1 MARKKLIKRRQN
13 RSLALDIVLN
23 LILLLFACFMALPF
37 VYAICQAF
45 KPMEELF
52 VFPPT
57 FFVRNPT
64 LENFSD
70 LFLLMG
76 QSWVPFSRYILNSLL
91 VTGLG
96 TYLHI
101 VAASLAAYTL
111 EKHRF
116 PGRDFFFSVVVL
128 SLMFSSQVTSIPN
141 YIIMSK
147 LGWIDSYLALIVP
160 AVAMPMG
167 LYLMKQFLE
176 TMVHDSVLEAA
187 KIDGAGEWRIFWRI
201 VMPMVKPAWLT
212 LIIFAIQS
220 LWNAPSGSFI
230 YSEELKT
237 LPNALSQIAST
248 GISRAGV
255 GAAVAVLVMLLPL
268 TVFVINQSNVMQT
281 MATSGMKE

>member
-116 PGRDFFFSVVVL
+116 PGRNFFFSVVVL

-141 YIIMSK
+141 YIIMSG
-147 LGWIDSYLALIVP
+147 LGWIDSYLAVP
-160 AVAMPMG
+160 DEAVHEPG
-167 LYLMKQFLE
+167 TGQYHRIGPDRRLRG
-176 TMVHDSVLEAA
+176 VHDFHADRDA
-187 KIDGAGEWRIFWRI
+187 HG
-201 VMPMVKPAWLT
+201 
-212 LIIFAIQS
+212 
-220 LWNAPSGSFI
+220 
-230 YSEELKT
+230 
-237 LPNALSQIAST
+237 
-248 GISRAGV
+248 
-255 GAAVAVLVMLLPL
+255 
-268 TVFVINQSNVMQT
+268 
-281 MATSGMKE
+281 

>member
-1 MARKKLIKRRQN
+1 MARKKRIKRRQN

-111 EKHRF
+111 VKHRF

-147 LGWIDSYLALIVP
+147 LGWIDSYLALVVP

-167 LYLMKQFLE
+167 LYLMKQFMNQVPDNIIE
-176 TMVHDSVLEAA
+176 SAR
-187 KIDGAGEWRIFWRI
+187 IDGCGEFMIFMRI

-268 TVFVINQSNVMQT
+268 TVFIVNQSNVMQT

>member
-1 MARKKLIKRRQN
+1 MARKKRIKRRQN

-147 LGWIDSYLALIVP
+147 LGWIDSYLALVVP

-167 LYLMKQFLE
+167 LYLMKQFMNQVPDNIIE
-176 TMVHDSVLEAA
+176 SAR
-187 KIDGAGEWRIFWRI
+187 IDGCGEFMIFMRI

-268 TVFVINQSNVMQT
+268 TVFIVNQSNVMQT

>member
-167 LYLMKQFLE
+167 LYLMKQFMNQVPDNIIE
-176 TMVHDSVLEAA
+176 SAR
-187 KIDGAGEWRIFWRI
+187 IDGCGEFMIFMRI

>member
-13 RSLALDIVLN
+13 RSLTLDIVLN

-141 YIIMSK
+141 YIIMSG
-147 LGWIDSYLALIVP
+147 LGWIDSYLALIIP

-167 LYLMKQFLE
+167 LYLMKQFMNQVPDNIIE
-176 TMVHDSVLEAA
+176 SAR
-187 KIDGAGEWRIFWRI
+187 IDGCAEFMIFMRI

-248 GISRAGV
+248 GIARAGV

>member
-116 PGRDFFFSVVVL
+116 PGRNFFFSVVVL

-141 YIIMSK
+141 YIIMSG
-147 LGWIDSYLALIVP
+147 LGWIDSYLALIIP

-167 LYLMKQFLE
+167 LYLMKQFMNQVPDNIIE
-176 TMVHDSVLEAA
+176 SAR
-187 KIDGAGEWRIFWRI
+187 IDGCAEFMIFMRI

-248 GISRAGV
+248 GIARAGV

>member
-1 MARKKLIKRRQN
+1 MIRKKLIKRRQN
-13 RSLALDIVLN
+13 RSLAMDIVLN

-37 VYAICQAF
+37 VYALCQAF

-57 FFVRNPT
+57 FFVHNPT

-116 PGRDFFFSVVVL
+116 PGRNLFFSLVVL

-147 LGWIDSYLALIVP
+147 LGWIDTYAALIIP
-160 AVAMPMG
+160 AIAMPMG
-167 LYLMKQFLE
+167 LYLMKQFMNQVPDNIIE
-176 TMVHDSVLEAA
+176 SAR
-187 KIDGAGEWRIFWRI
+187 IDGCGEFRIFMRI

-237 LPNALSQIAST
+237 LPNALSQIASN
-248 GISRAGV
+248 GIARAGV

-268 TVFVINQSNVMQT
+268 TVFIINQSNVMQT